1 MAYNITKWKTKEL
14 VDLVIPLWTLV
25 TRKDFQPEVIPIER
39 GVPMV
44 SYQFCDSRIEGEIVD
59 DFMLVRNIS
68 VRGEGSGTLW
78 NWILQSALAH
88 SKGKLVAAR
97 VWEGG
102 DAIDIVNVVDGKMW
116 FDEVDL

>member
-68 VRGEGSGTLW
+68 VRG
-78 NWILQSALAH
+78 
-88 SKGKLVAAR
+88 KGKLVAAR